1 MPVSLRP
8 SSEHFLKCG
17 LREHETGSPFALAPC
32 FTWQETHCYTLGFMD
47 KRSSL
52 RQIPILSFL
61 KENDL
66 KTLTTGMTEAHYGKG
81 QYIFREGDPTEYF
94 HILTNGAVKCV
105 KTSPEGKEAVL
116 KVLLPG
122 DLFCC
127 EAAVF
132 DGKPHPGCAQ
142 PMGPVTVLKIRK
154 ETYFRILKQNPEAA
168 MEIIKYLGSRLNEA
182 QETAKTFALERAD
195 QRIAS
200 LLVKLT
206 DRVGRKTPKGLLLDI
221 RLSRQDLADMVGLA
235 IETTIRVLS
244 RLTKKGLLAKS
255 GRNLVVRDLH
265 RLKSLAESP
274 AS

>member
-1 MPVSLRP
+1 
-8 SSEHFLKCG
+8 
-17 LREHETGSPFALAPC
+17 
-32 FTWQETHCYTLGFMD
+32 MD
-47 KRSSL
+47 KRSHL
-52 RQIPILSFL
+52 REIPILSCL
-61 KENDL
+61 KDRDL
-66 KTLTTGMTEAHYGKG
+66 KTLIGGITESHYDKG
-81 QYIFREGDPTEYF
+81 QFIFREGDPTEWF
-94 HILTNGAVKCV
+94 HVLTTGAVKCV

-142 PMGPVTVLKIRK
+142 PIGPVTVMKIRK
-154 ETYFRILKQNPEAA
+154 EAYFKLLKENPEAA
-168 MEIIKYLGSRLNEA
+168 LEIIKYLGSRLNEA

-200 LLVKLT
+200 LLVKLAE
-206 DRVGRKTPKGLLLDI
+206 RVGKETPKGVLLDI

-235 IETTIRVLS
+235 LETTIRMIS
-244 RLTKKGLLAKS
+244 KLTRKGLLGKS
-255 GRNLVVRDLH
+255 GRSLVIRNLKG
-265 RLKSLAESP
+265 LKALAEA